1 MKNLGHFYCPSIQN
15 NSQLIEKSLSIPWTC
30 QQSKSASKI
39 CSKYPFLKYNILNK
53 RFFRHSK
60 IQHKIKEIIPDFHSH
75 FVFLVHCR
83 YKSRDDF
90 IADVRLIF
98 DNCEMFNEDDS
109 PVGKAGHS
117 LRKFFEARWVDLT
130 DKHS

>member
-1 MKNLGHFYCPSIQN
+1 MKMFNFIDFRF
-15 NSQLIEKSLSIPWTC
+15 
-30 QQSKSASKI
+30 
-39 CSKYPFLKYNILNK
+39 CSFKFLC
-53 RFFRHSK
+53 S
-60 IQHKIKEIIPDFHSH
+60 
-75 FVFLVHCR
+75 

-90 IADVRLIF
+90 IGDVRLIF

>member
-1 MKNLGHFYCPSIQN
+1 MSSQFINSRCSQSNLLFLWP
-15 NSQLIEKSLSIPWTC
+15 KSLTNSLSLT
-30 QQSKSASKI
+30 
-39 CSKYPFLKYNILNK
+39 
-53 RFFRHSK
+53 FFS
-60 IQHKIKEIIPDFHSH
+60 
-75 FVFLVHCR
+75 